1 MPIARDD
8 NMDWFDYDSRAYMS
22 ARQMAAVHR
31 ATGRVVATVSV
42 CLMDWSYTANRRSSL
57 AI

>member
-22 ARQMAAVHR
+22 ERQMAAVHR
-31 ATGRVVATVSV
+31 ATKELLLLCQCV
-42 CLMDWSYTANRRSSL
+42 
-57 AI
+57 